1 MYHNVSTIY
10 NFFYT
15 YRCNGFA
22 HFLCLQLLV
31 PVCLVPCQVSSL
43 SSSKV
48 VSRRGTDPAEV
59 QRCFEVNVA
68 APLRL
73 AQLWA
78 QVRVEQKL
86 GGAVVN
92 VSSQPLELS
101 EFPKLKGRS
110 PGESLLC
117 KGFSRLLQCGYT
129 SLSGQLRSS
138 TVVFPAHTSYSVS
151 KAAID
156 QVTRHLAVELGP
168 HQIRS
173 NAVKPTVV
181 RTEMGRT
188 AWPDGAPETKDSRVD
203 FFHLTF
209 LM

>member
-1 MYHNVSTIY
+1 MCTIY

-22 HFLCLQLLV
+22 HCLCLQLLV
-31 PVCLVPCQVSSL
+31 PVCLVPCQVSSV
-43 SSSKV
+43 SSSNV

-101 EFPKLKGRS
+101 LRVPK
-110 PGESLLC
+110 
-117 KGFSRLLQCGYT
+117 T
-129 SLSGQLRSS
+129 
-138 TVVFPAHTSYSVS
+138 
-151 KAAID
+151 
-156 QVTRHLAVELGP
+156 
-168 HQIRS
+168 
-173 NAVKPTVV
+173 
-181 RTEMGRT
+181 
-188 AWPDGAPETKDSRVD
+188 
-203 FFHLTF
+203 
-209 LM
+209 

>member
-1 MYHNVSTIY
+1 MDLRIVCV
-10 NFFYT
+10 
-15 YRCNGFA
+15 CNCWFLFA
-22 HFLCLQLLV
+22 WFHVRFLQC
-31 PVCLVPCQVSSL
+31 PVQMSSH
-43 SSSKV
+43 
-48 VSRRGTDPAEV
+48 AEALIQ
-59 QRCFEVNVA
+59 QRFNVA
-68 APLRL
+68 LKWMWRRL
-73 AQLWA
+73 CAWRSFGPRSVWSKSLGVLWWMSPPSH
-78 QVRVEQKL
+78 L
-86 GGAVVN
+86 N
-92 VSSQPLELS
+92 FHS

-138 TVVFPAHTSYSVS
+138 TVAFPAHTSYSVS

-181 RTEMGRT
+181 LTEMGRT
-188 AWPDGAPETKDSRVD
+188 AWPDGAPETKDTGVD

-209 LM
+209 VM